1 MKTKRFVLSLVA
13 LCLAFILN
21 AQDKYE
27 FMSIQYQSN
36 SSICV
41 SIDGKEL
48 FCDEI
53 KLPKTE
59 ANAMNVNPLLLKA
72 KEYQNQ
78 GWEVMSL
85 NTAVAGSSYGSS
97 FFHFAYLRKKKS

>member
-1 MKTKRFVLSLVA
+1 MKTKRFALSLVA
-13 LCLAFILN
+13 LCLAFIIN

-27 FMSIQYQSN
+27 FMSIQYQPN

-48 FCDEI
+48 LYDEI

-59 ANAMNVNPLLLKA
+59 ANPMNLNPLLLKV

-78 GWEVMSL
+78 GWEVMSF
-85 NTAVAGSSYGSS
+85 NTVVAGQYGSA
-97 FFHFAYLRKKKS
+97 FYHFAYLRKKKS